1 MWSSI
6 LVSIALLLQGANGL
20 QSNAGAISGVLK
32 TTAGRPAVGVRVT
45 AMAALQSPLDAV
57 SSFSMVSLSETD
69 INGRY
74 HLENIPPGRYYITA
88 GSVDNPTYF
97 PGTMDLARGTI
108 VSVTAQASI
117 FGIDF
122 VQQDSS
128 IRAASTFSVRPALSV
143 PVVVQIEGGGRQPV
157 FFSGEFVT
165 LRVIRTV
172 DASRTS
178 VHLGGGTVRAV
189 IPSPVP
195 GSEYR
200 LTVDNLPDG
209 YAVKSMTYGSTNLM
223 TDTLKLTDINFS
235 QLQPLSS
242 IQGGAGIIMVG
253 NCTVLLPVNGASPSP
268 TVNINGATVSLP
280 LPVAI
285 GSCMTGN
292 ANSSVIITLAAT
304 SPFVPPV
311 PGARISGKM
320 PFQSGDWTIYSD
332 SVPGVLYADGSY
344 EIRGVT
350 PGRHIVMMQS
360 EGLTPQYYAALVTI
374 GDKDLEG
381 VTLENIEVWPAN
393 PVALSETTG
402 ATGPGSFRSP
412 AGLKGR
418 VLEAAGGKPLKGG
431 SVTILGSY
439 MTTTSI
445 NADGKFIFPHLLP
458 GRYDLRIEAY
468 EHFTLYETVVIG
480 EGNVEK
486 SFAVRSS
493 LSDDSEVR

>member
-1 MWSSI
+1 
-6 LVSIALLLQGANGL
+6 
-20 QSNAGAISGVLK
+20 
-32 TTAGRPAVGVRVT
+32 
-45 AMAALQSPLDAV
+45 
-57 SSFSMVSLSETD
+57 
-69 INGRY
+69 
-74 HLENIPPGRYYITA
+74 
-88 GSVDNPTYF
+88 
-97 PGTMDLARGTI
+97 
-108 VSVTAQASI
+108 
-117 FGIDF
+117 
-122 VQQDSS
+122 
-128 IRAASTFSVRPALSV
+128 
-143 PVVVQIEGGGRQPV
+143 
-157 FFSGEFVT
+157 
-165 LRVIRTV
+165 
-172 DASRTS
+172 
-178 VHLGGGTVRAV
+178 
-189 IPSPVP
+189 
-195 GSEYR
+195 
-200 LTVDNLPDG
+200 
-209 YAVKSMTYGSTNLM
+209 
-223 TDTLKLTDINFS
+223 
-235 QLQPLSS
+235 
-242 IQGGAGIIMVG
+242 
-253 NCTVLLPVNGASPSP
+253 
-268 TVNINGATVSLP
+268 
-280 LPVAI
+280 
-285 GSCMTGN
+285 
-292 ANSSVIITLAAT
+292 
-304 SPFVPPV
+304 
-311 PGARISGKM
+311 M

-402 ATGPGSFRSP
+402 ASGPGSFRSP

-480 EGNVEK
+480 EENVEK
-486 SFAVRSS
+486 AFAVRSS